1 MDIQTEDS
9 KNISLRIAWI
19 VTNSLFFVAI
29 VNKLII
35 KLRKIHIIVETWISW
50 ILFTSSK
57 NKKKKEIRQISFEN
71 NYNYP
76 RIIQRLI
83 ISNDNAKNRIIF
95 LRVKKVGKEI
105 HPDRIEI
112 RKILLKEIEFP
123 RKRKKKIIPLPLKIF
138 FYIFLM

>member
-57 NKKKKEIRQISFEN
+57 NKKKK
-71 NYNYP
+71 
-76 RIIQRLI
+76 
-83 ISNDNAKNRIIF
+83 K
-95 LRVKKVGKEI
+95 
-105 HPDRIEI
+105 
-112 RKILLKEIEFP
+112 
-123 RKRKKKIIPLPLKIF
+123 
-138 FYIFLM
+138 